1 MQRQIAVA
9 QLLLSILPMPLPRTT
24 ASACARIVT
33 GLALFVSLVVRVQ
46 AEPAVSPAE
55 QKPSPHGYAYIH
67 DEVREVPWSVH
78 IFRFERSRHDLF
90 IGNTLGNKD
99 AIGMRTVSEQMKSLP
114 PEAGIPLAA
123 INGDFYNNDR
133 YYPGDPRDLQ
143 IHQGELVSAPSGH
156 ACFWVNPA
164 GEPQSTNVTS
174 SFRVV
179 WPNGSTTPF
188 GLNEAR
194 EKDAAVLYTA
204 VNGPSTRTRGG
215 RELILEPTG
224 KGPLLPLRVGQTLQA
239 KVREVR
245 EDGDSPLTKDTVVLS
260 LGYKLASRMPAI
272 APGTTITLITETV
285 PSLAGVNT
293 AVGGGP
299 TLVRDGKTMEWSG
312 FLMRHPRTAIGWNKE
327 HIFLVEVDGRQSGL
341 SVGMTLPEI
350 AAYML
355 KLGCEQAMNL
365 DGGGSATMWVCG
377 NVMNSPSE
385 GQERPGANTLV
396 VFHRAEQAQAKRA
409 P

>member
-1 MQRQIAVA
+1 MLLWLGAVA
-9 QLLLSILPMPLPRTT
+9 QAQPAATP
-24 ASACARIVT
+24 V
-33 GLALFVSLVVRVQ
+33 
-46 AEPAVSPAE
+46 EPKIAT
-55 QKPSPHGYAYIH
+55 HGYAYIH
-67 DEVREVPWSVH
+67 DEVHEVPWSIH
-78 IFRFERSRHDLF
+78 IFKFERSRHDF
-90 IGNTLGNKD
+90 FFGNTLGSNNF
-99 AIGMRTVSEQMKSLP
+99 IGMRTVSEQVKSLP
-114 PEAGIPLAA
+114 ADLGIPLAA
-123 INGDFYNNDR
+123 VNGDFYNNDK

-143 IHQGELVSAPSGH
+143 IHQGELISAPNGH
-156 ACFWVNPA
+156 ACFWVNAA
-164 GEPQSTNVTS
+164 GQPQSTNVTS
-174 SFRVV
+174 NFRVV
-179 WPNGSTTPF
+179 WPNGSTTPM

-204 VNGPSTRTRGG
+204 VNGASTRTHGG
-215 RELILEPTG
+215 RELVLEPADH
-224 KGPLLPLRVGQTLQA
+224 GPLLPLRIGQTLHA

-245 EDGDSPLTKDTVVLS
+245 EDGDSPLTQDTAILS
-260 LGYKLASRMPAI
+260 LGYKLASRMPQI
-272 APGTTITLITETV
+272 APGATLTLVTETV
-285 PSLAGVNT
+285 PDLTGVNM

-327 HIFLVEVDGRQSGL
+327 HIFLVEVDGRQSSL
-341 SVGMTLPEI
+341 SVGMTLPEL
-350 AAYML
+350 AAYMQ

-396 VFHRAEQAQAKRA
+396 VFRRAEQTQARRA